1 LPKPVI
7 TKAVILKPVIL
18 KPVIPKAV
26 ITEHVIKKNA
36 ADLGA
41 APRRGIFHLLLYKR
55 FYNRYKPNLIIV
67 LALFVGLLGDHPG
80 FVEAKKEGVD
90 DLGIEV
96 RA

>member
-1 LPKPVI
+1 LP
-7 TKAVILKPVIL
+7 

-67 LALFVGLLGDHPG
+67 LALFVGLLGDHTG